1 MYILYIYIY
10 NIYIF
15 FFAIFLHFT
24 PCILNGAHSW
34 QVPASASASSS
45 SSIISS
51 SPSSPTWILCYR
63 RSEFCFNISQAVW
76 NHPRAVCWQ
85 LCRNRAF
92 FRIEATLESSCPAQ
106 QCCKLSRLPKS
117 FHSGPVIPST
127 TIHWCKSTGT
137 FSECQ
142 KRNWEIN
149 KHLQVDCSPILY
161 KVFPSVLQIFMCK
174 QGVRFWFAAVAKR
187 ISCAVQSMCKLC
199 RKTEFYDSE
208 AGPTVRCYLRMA
220 TNFSARSLTRE
231 PSPQSATQAAGI
243 SSSVPMEP
251 KHAPAMDARLAVQPP
266 TLMLASTAS
275 T

>member
-1 MYILYIYIY
+1 M
-10 NIYIF
+10 
-15 FFAIFLHFT
+15 FAIFLHFT
-24 PCILNGAHSW
+24 PCILNGALRL
-34 QVPASASASSS
+34 ASACLSFCLL
-45 SSIISS
+45 IIIHHLFFSLLTHLDNLLS
-51 SPSSPTWILCYR
+51 KIWILLQHIPSCLQ
-63 RSEFCFNISQAVW
+63 SSTSSLLTTLQK
-76 NHPRAVCWQ
+76 PRI
-85 LCRNRAF
+85 
-92 FRIEATLESSCPAQ
+92 FRIEATLESSCPAP

>member
-1 MYILYIYIY
+1 MNSEWSIYSY
-10 NIYIF
+10 KCLPQLLPPHHHPSSLLLPPHPPGY
-15 FFAIFLHFT
+15 FAIED
-24 PCILNGAHSW
+24 LN
-34 QVPASASASSS
+34 SASTCRKLFA
-45 SSIISS
+45 IIHEQCVDNFAE
-51 SPSSPTWILCYR
+51 TT
-63 RSEFCFNISQAVW
+63 
-76 NHPRAVCWQ
+76 H
-85 LCRNRAF
+85 F

-117 FHSGPVIPST
+117 FHSGPVIPFTS
-127 TIHWCKSTGT
+127 IHWCKSTGT

-174 QGVRFWFAAVAKR
+174 QGVRFWFAAVAQR

-220 TNFSARSLTRE
+220 TNFSAKSLTRE

>member
-1 MYILYIYIY
+1 MEHIQL
-10 NIYIF
+10 
-15 FFAIFLHFT
+15 
-24 PCILNGAHSW
+24 

-63 RSEFCFNISQAVW
+63 RSEFCFNISQAVC

-85 LCRNRAF
+85 LCRNDAF
-92 FRIEATLESSCPAQ
+92 FSNRGNFG
-106 QCCKLSRLPKS
+106 K
-117 FHSGPVIPST
+117 
-127 TIHWCKSTGT
+127 
-137 FSECQ
+137 
-142 KRNWEIN
+142 
-149 KHLQVDCSPILY
+149 
-161 KVFPSVLQIFMCK
+161 FM
-174 QGVRFWFAAVAKR
+174 
-187 ISCAVQSMCKLC
+187 SCAAMLQTLQAPQKFPFRSCHSVHKHSLMQKHRNLLWVPETQLRNKQALTSWLFSNTIQSLSFSFANIYVQTGSAFLIC